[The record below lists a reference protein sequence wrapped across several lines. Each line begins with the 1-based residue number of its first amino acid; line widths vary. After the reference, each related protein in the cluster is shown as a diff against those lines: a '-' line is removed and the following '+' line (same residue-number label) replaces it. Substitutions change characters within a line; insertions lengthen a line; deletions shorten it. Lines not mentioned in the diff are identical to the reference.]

1 MLTSERIREPAK
13 RIGGAIRSCRVQWFE
28 ERADEVAKYER
39 AARAARDVSND
50 HCLLVHESCLL
61 FDGTNDS
68 CPACRLLAA
77 LDRKSTRLNSSHKDT
92 SRMPS
97 SA

>member
-1 MLTSERIREPAK
+1 MLSERLRKYWEITSYDEL
-13 RIGGAIRSCRVQWFE
+13 
-28 ERADEVAKYER
+28 ADEVAKYER

-50 HCLLVHESCLL
+50 PCLLVHESCLL

-77 LDRKSTRLNSSHKDT
+77 LADLPED
-92 SRMPS
+92 
-97 SA
+97 ALGG